1 MLKFWQ
7 NWQIMSVTGVSDMKI
22 QKIFFISLLV
32 LGITSC
38 RTVTNYERIV
48 NTGYKEAKEYNTYAA
63 GNGIELL
70 EKKDKVY
77 FNSLSESE
85 KEEIF
90 PEYPEKPGAVKK
102 FLYNFIKIDFEK
114 EPVYYKLENNIFKQD
129 DYVFFFIKDDKK
141 IDNRKYLYPSIKN
154 RSKNWFHM
162 GAVDFKSSRNLVR
175 INFEAMKLSGNSFW
189 LDRTRANLNTE
200 EYVAFILDDKQTDDL
215 VRLLK
220 SEEKIEVVLYSDY
233 TNTKRT
239 RDLTETERADMLKIY
254 DFYENELDSRQ

>member
-1 MLKFWQ
+1 MR
-7 NWQIMSVTGVSDMKI
+7 I
-22 QKIFFISLLV
+22 QKVFLLSLMV

-38 RTVTNYERIV
+38 RSVTNYEKIV

-63 GNGIELL
+63 QNGIELL

-77 FNSLSESE
+77 FNNLSDDE
-85 KEEIF
+85 KKEIF

-102 FLYNFIKIDFEK
+102 FMYNFVKVDFEK
-114 EPVYYKLENNIFKQD
+114 EPVYYRLENDIFKQD

-141 IDNRKYLYPSIKN
+141 LDNKKYLYLSIKN

-162 GAVDFKSSRNLVR
+162 GAIDFSSSRNLVR
-175 INFEAMKLSGNSFW
+175 INFEAMKLSGDSYW

-200 EYVAFILDDKQTDDL
+200 ENIAFILEDKQAEDL
-215 VRLLK
+215 VRLLR
-220 SEEKIEVVLYSDY
+220 SGEKIEVVLYSDY

-239 RDLTETERADMLKIY
+239 RDLSEKERADMLKIY
-254 DFYENELDSRQ
+254 DFYENELDSEQ

>member
-1 MLKFWQ
+1 MR
-7 NWQIMSVTGVSDMKI
+7 I
-22 QKIFFISLLV
+22 QKVFLLSLMV

-38 RTVTNYERIV
+38 RSVTNYEKIV

-63 GNGIELL
+63 QNGIELL

-77 FNSLSESE
+77 FNNLSDDE
-85 KEEIF
+85 KKEIF

-102 FLYNFIKIDFEK
+102 FMYNFVKVDFEK
-114 EPVYYKLENNIFKQD
+114 EPVYYRLENDIFKQD

-141 IDNRKYLYPSIKN
+141 LDNKKYLYLSIKN

-162 GAVDFKSSRNLVR
+162 GAIDFSSSRNLVR
-175 INFEAMKLSGNSFW
+175 INFEAMKLSVDSYW

-200 EYVAFILDDKQTDDL
+200 EYIAFILEDKQAEDL
-215 VRLLK
+215 VRLLR
-220 SEEKIEVVLYSDY
+220 SGEKIEVVLYSDY

-239 RDLTETERADMLKIY
+239 RDLSEKERADMLKIY
-254 DFYENELDSRQ
+254 DFYENELDSEQ